1 MDSGVQDSICLAH
14 LSPLRAEL
22 SVGTSELRTDF
33 ALSGLIELEAQW
45 PSTQWPELSAAPSH
59 LQPGK

>member
-1 MDSGVQDSICLAH
+1 MDSGVQDSIYLAH

-33 ALSGLIELEAQW
+33 ALSE
-45 PSTQWPELSAAPSH
+45 
-59 LQPGK
+59 